1 MKKLTES
8 VLWQYRACFG
18 EAFFLVTQHNKYT
31 QGVSYSMDQATSNK
45 TNQHISRW
53 LFMPFSSNLHARN
66 IAAALLRA
74 EVLSACCRHSSAV
87 LWFGRGAGGSQLA

>member
-1 MKKLTES
+1 
-8 VLWQYRACFG
+8 
-18 EAFFLVTQHNKYT
+18 
-31 QGVSYSMDQATSNK
+31 MDQVTSNK

-87 LWFGRGAGGSQLA
+87 LWFGRGAGALSLLEALGSLSPNPKHSETCMLEAKLNGQH